1 MGNNSKIEK
10 SDINKIKRVISE
22 IKCENN
28 LLKCE
33 IISTISK
40 YLILLVLLTSVIS
53 CDRTR
58 SYARKGNHKYNKKN
72 YTEAVTNYK
81 QALKQDSTF
90 ATANFNMGNALMQDN
105 GKDYASAVNYYNKY
119 LEGKKPTTTHEK
131 INYSKGLY
139 NRGNAFFALS
149 QENKESEEG
158 MKYLTQ
164 ATQDYKNAMI
174 LNPKDTNAKYNY
186 ALCLWLMK
194 NNNNP
199 DNNQDNQNN
208 NNNSEINQMLNAMK
222 NNEKQTISRVK
233 KQKENV
239 RNKQNE
245 KDW

>member
-1 MGNNSKIEK
+1 
-10 SDINKIKRVISE
+10 
-22 IKCENN
+22 
-28 LLKCE
+28 
-33 IISTISK
+33 
-40 YLILLVLLTSVIS
+40 
-53 CDRTR
+53 
-58 SYARKGNHKYNKKN
+58 
-72 YTEAVTNYK
+72 
-81 QALKQDSTF
+81 
-90 ATANFNMGNALMQDN
+90 
-105 GKDYASAVNYYNKY
+105 
-119 LEGKKPTTTHEK
+119 
-131 INYSKGLY
+131 
-139 NRGNAFFALS
+139 
-149 QENKESEEG
+149 
-158 MKYLTQ
+158 MKYLSQ